1 MLLNEL
7 PLVPPWL
14 HDITQETRNLGQG
27 PNPSLSIW
35 SNCTTLLQSKIA
47 GWKLPFW
54 KWWCLCEAFSV
65 HQPGFF
71 ELHAKGLNLIG
82 VIVADIKCNL
92 TKYLPNVSLRNP
104 EPSCPSSCSLTCTQN
119 GTSLVVALHTSVS
132 CFQGRWC
139 NFSLPPVY
147 FRGFTGVVPSFSKT
161 RSSDWGDEKL
171 SGSRALFWSSY
182 CW

>member
-1 MLLNEL
+1 M
-7 PLVPPWL
+7 VMFMWGVFSSSTW
-14 HDITQETRNLGQG
+14 I
-27 PNPSLSIW
+27 
-35 SNCTTLLQSKIA
+35 
-47 GWKLPFW
+47 FW
-54 KWWCLCEAFSV
+54 T
-65 HQPGFF
+65 
-71 ELHAKGLNLIG
+71 HAKGLNLIG

-119 GTSLVVALHTSVS
+119 GTSFFLPGHPEGLPTMRRSGPSLVVALHTSVS

-139 NFSLPPVY
+139 NFCLPTPSHTHLLAGGFTLPPVY

>member
-119 GTSLVVALHTSVS
+119 GTSFFCQGIQRVCPQWDAVAPHWWLHCIHLSAASRVDGATFV
-132 CFQGRWC
+132 CPL
-139 NFSLPPVY
+139 LPIPTY
-147 FRGFTGVVPSFSKT
+147 
-161 RSSDWGDEKL
+161 
-171 SGSRALFWSSY
+171 
-182 CW
+182 